1 MAIFSDIDSTKLYF
15 YIVHY
20 KRLHILGGYTY
31 ISDSVFKMILAV
43 LNTILNRYIF
53 NTLGATSTCL

>member
-1 MAIFSDIDSTKLYF
+1 MAIFSGIDSTKLYF

-31 ISDSVFKMILAV
+31 FSDSVFKMILAV
-43 LNTILNRYIF
+43 LNTIL
-53 NTLGATSTCL
+53 GATSTCL